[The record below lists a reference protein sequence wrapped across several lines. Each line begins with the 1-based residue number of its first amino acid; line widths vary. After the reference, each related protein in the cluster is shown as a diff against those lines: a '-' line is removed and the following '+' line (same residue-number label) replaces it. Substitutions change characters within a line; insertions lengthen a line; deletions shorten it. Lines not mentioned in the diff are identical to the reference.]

1 MTFHVATS
9 LEGPP
14 HIELIEAQPGTM
26 WSGEEIAIHHVG
38 VWTEDVRGSSQD
50 LAALGFPPA
59 AHMDSETTPDAWR
72 IAFNHNPFGGFV
84 ELLDVGEQQG
94 FRDRLDQA

>member
-1 MTFHVATS
+1 
-9 LEGPP
+9 
-14 HIELIEAQPGTM
+14 
-26 WSGEEIAIHHVG
+26 
-38 VWTEDVRGSSQD
+38 
-50 LAALGFPPA
+50 
-59 AHMDSETTPDAWR
+59 MDSETTPDAWR